1 VSEKAEILKGL
12 TSEFRKIKERGVN
25 GRAEVPAD
33 DELPADERE
42 AVRNELVAIA
52 DRLVKRYKFSIQE
65 CRRTL
70 HEILDVAV

>member
-1 VSEKAEILKGL
+1 MSEKAEILKGL

-25 GRAEVPAD
+25 GRAEV
-33 DELPADERE
+33 LPADERE
-42 AVRNELVAIA
+42 AVRSELVAIA